1 MPPLRRGDVFWA
13 DMEPARGSET
23 NKIRPAILVSNNG
36 VNAAAHQS
44 GRGVITV
51 VPLTSN
57 IARVYPFQ
65 VLIEAVDHPGLRN
78 DSKALVEQVRALDV
92 SRIGRRITS
101 LSPITMQ
108 KLDAALRRHFVL

>member
-1 MPPLRRGDVFWA
+1 MRRGDGFWA

-23 NKIRPAILVSNNG
+23 TKIRPAILVSNNG
-36 VNAAAHQS
+36 VNTAARQS
-44 GRGVITV
+44 GRGVVTI

-65 VLIEAVDHPGLRN
+65 VRIEAIDHPGLRN

-101 LSPITMQ
+101 LSPATLH
-108 KLDAALRRHFVL
+108 KLDAALRRHFAL